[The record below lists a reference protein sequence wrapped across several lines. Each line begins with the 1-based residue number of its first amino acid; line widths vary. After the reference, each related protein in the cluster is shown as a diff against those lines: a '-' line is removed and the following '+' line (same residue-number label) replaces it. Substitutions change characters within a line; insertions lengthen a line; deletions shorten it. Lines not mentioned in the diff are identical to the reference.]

1 MRNLK
6 RALSLALAAVMV
18 LGMMVIGAG
27 AVNLDDFSDKDEIVN
42 TEAVTVLTTLN
53 VINGKDDGSYDPTGI
68 VTRAEMAKIICVILN
83 GGSDP
88 ALGASTTHTYTDTV
102 NHWAEAYIEY
112 CTQLGIV
119 AGKGNG
125 TFDPNGTV
133 TATEAAKMLLVAL
146 GYNASF
152 ENMVGANWAVST
164 NVLANQNKLYAGLAI
179 DVDAG
184 LTRDNAAQMAYN
196 ALNCEMVEY
205 NYALV
210 TGPDGSLTSIPT
222 VDKKDD
228 TLLSDKFGGVRVEGV
243 VLKNEQTANNFDGKT
258 RIDITNEDELTK
270 VGHNFG
276 DTATFEVST
285 DASILG
291 TSVFFYA
298 VPSVAS
304 PTNAEKALVL
314 GSVMDSGKNVI
325 VTNTDSFDKDESNAG
340 NALTAAVINDYMDD
354 EDIDV
359 NDATVVFVNG
369 SMDTVPNNGS
379 IAALLASKLG
389 NKVGYETKF
398 IDNDNDGVTEAV
410 VQTQYSFGKVIRYNS
425 DEKDGG
431 LTIDTDPTTK
441 DVKADKIVGLADV
454 ALNDYVNYY
463 EMGSKLYV
471 SKAETLTGTIESVK
485 ENGNRLKAN
494 LTVDGTTYTFTTDVY
509 TMDGVLEDPDNFV
522 ASEFVGKEIT
532 LYLDPF
538 GYVAASSNVNGY
550 TDYAYIAN
558 GSDTNL
564 GTGLAGSVTVYA
576 VLPDGSAKSYTVAN
590 LKNGTFDGKPSTYV
604 ADDEYTVGDPA
615 ANVGTVYGDQLYGYY
630 INSKGEIE
638 LTVPTTGYQDVVTSA
653 AGGDNAS
660 ISFKKGQSTIYAT
673 GLANNLVDSDTV
685 FYYVFMKNGVVD
697 HIDSYIGKDN
707 APSVDINAGDT
718 VGSVATINKETNGIA
733 EAVVFTT
740 NNVTSGSILY
750 LYQYVRTTGDYK
762 VYNAVIDGELV
773 KDVVVDSS
781 VSNVNDLL
789 GVWSYTVNGDNV
801 YSLQTANTVKTGYV
815 KVIDGTSLVVT
826 VPGDRDYQLTLNSET
841 SMAEID
847 GADTAIISGVTKDSW
862 VTVVYD
868 SMSGDNTVK
877 GLYLMERY
885 AVDNASVLGVKI
897 GAVSDVAKSGSG
909 YATSYTSTNT
919 VLTDLAFSKSVDMI
933 TYPPV
938 IVAAANK
945 PTTYTAATQCTDV
958 TTMSAGK
965 TYYIVTLAK
974 DGASFGVTELTV
986 TAASEATADVAFALT
1001 TPATDAVNTIT
1012 GGGAT
1017 KNITV
1022 DVANNTSSVV
1032 LTATKTAAQTI
1043 VAGGTD
1049 VADVTVSD
1057 NTCTVDTSAVASA
1070 GGSKSFTLTVNED
1083 GHTAIVYNVTVTVKG
1098 NTEDITL
1105 SLTNPTDDDSDND
1118 IAVSD
1123 TTVTVNVQNNTSSVV
1138 LTATKTD
1145 SQSIEVGGTDSSL
1158 VSVSGN
1164 AYTVDTSAVASA
1176 GGNKTF
1182 TLTVSEAGYASVTYN
1197 VTVIVAG
1204 S

>member
-18 LGMMVIGAG
+18 LSMMVIGAG

-42 TEAVTVLTTLN
+42 KEAVTVLTTLN

-707 APSVDINAGDT
+707 APSVDIDAGNT

-909 YATSYTSTNT
+909 YATSYTSTAT
-919 VLTDLAFSKSVDMI
+919 VKNDLAFSKSVNG
-933 TYPPV
+933 TPV
-938 IVAAANK
+938 ISATK
-945 PTTYTAATQCTDV
+945 PTTYAAAVACTDV

-986 TAASEATADVAFALT
+986 TAASEATADVTALT
-1001 TPATDAVNTIT
+1001 VDSTTATVSNDNVLAGTAVVT
-1012 GGGAT
+1012 GIVGD
-1017 KNITV
+1017 K
-1022 DVANNTSSVV
+1022 
-1032 LTATKTAAQTI
+1032 LTFSATKTAAQTVVI
-1043 VAGGTD
+1043 KVGGTE
-1049 VADVTVSD
+1049 VPADGYALTQGDFTTGTITVTW
-1057 NTCTVDTSAVASA
+1057 TVT
-1070 GGSKSFTLTVNED
+1070 ED
-1083 GHTAIVYNVTVTVKG
+1083 GHTPTNGSKTVALTQTKA
-1098 NTEDITL
+1098 TAPSEITL
-1105 SLTNPTDDDSDND
+1105 SVARGGSLDQSDLLTHSSVALTGATASTSELQLVVTAASADG
-1118 IAVSD
+1118 IKVSTTTTGD
-1123 TTVTVNVQNNTSSVV
+1123 GTTVTDKTLTSGDSAQTIYTLGAGDNSKSVTITITV
-1138 LTATKTD
+1138 
-1145 SQSIEVGGTDSSL
+1145 SQDNYDDWTGT
-1158 VSVSGN
+1158 
-1164 AYTVDTSAVASA
+1164 YTVSLATA
-1176 GGNKTF
+1176 
-1182 TLTVSEAGYASVTYN
+1182 
-1197 VTVIVAG
+1197 
-1204 S
+1204 